1 MFIENMRH
9 AKNKGRI
16 WVGILMG
23 LILIS
28 LFITYANV
36 GGKSGLGAS
45 SSNSSGPYATAES
58 TAKSAASDAKADK
71 NDMDAQGTAA
81 SAYLSL
87 AAYQNLYLDD
97 GTKSY
102 NNALKYAEAMVAA
115 CASAKEPD
123 YATAY
128 GYEFSAYQGL
138 GDADGLSA
146 AFNAS
151 LKKVTLSEDY
161 LNSYYTAMGALK
173 AYDQFNTDMAAV
185 TDLLNKEAKEG
196 TDTSALLSAVQ
207 SLIAQAT
214 AAASGATTDSSATDT
229 TTTNTDSASGSGDN
243 AQ

>member
-28 LFITYANV
+28 LFITYANI
-36 GGKSGLGAS
+36 GGTSGLGAS
-45 SSNSSGPYATAES
+45 SSDSGPYATAES
-58 TAKSAASDAKADK
+58 TAKNAASAAKADK
-71 NDMDAQGTAA
+71 KDMDAQGTAA
-81 SAYLSL
+81 SAYLNL
-87 AAYQNLYLDD
+87 AAYQNLYLED

-102 NNALKYAEAMVAA
+102 KKALKYAEAMVTA

-151 LKKVTLSEDY
+151 LKKVTLSENY
-161 LNSYYTAMGALK
+161 LNSYYTAMSALK
-173 AYDQFNTDMAAV
+173 AYDQFNTDMATV
-185 TDLLNKEAKEG
+185 SDLLNKAADNG

-207 SLIAQAT
+207 SLIAEAT
-214 AAASGATTDSSATDT
+214 AAASGATADT
-229 TTTNTDSASGSGDN
+229 TTTDTDSDSGSGDD